1 MDNIRTMKGDLAKAS
16 QSPKNVAAVFN
27 QSVKNDLAAVSAT
40 ASSTSPVLGGNRP
53 TTPEPPKPWAFSQ
66 ETLPKEN
73 VVNKNAPLAPE
84 NLPFTD
90 LSGESGLPSATE
102 SHERKPVAQ
111 GLPVA
116 EDKSYPSSK
125 NYSVFSPPSP
135 LPETQSKSI
144 GKENIFKT
152 GDSNVPK
159 KTFPSPV
166 FNKPSVPSAPVE
178 INTGKQTARL
188 SGFVLK
194 LAVILVV
201 VLVIGAGGF
210 FAYNRYFTSPPISD
224 DDAIV
229 LPDDTI
235 SDSESLIPVS
245 GTIQISL
252 AADSNLAET
261 LKSNLSQSI
270 IEKGTFNDISI
281 DLEGAPL
288 SSKTFLNLL
297 NLRIPSELESALTG
311 KFTFFVYSHGDKLR
325 YGLAMKTGSD
335 ISSQL
340 LAWESKMFQ
349 DLSSLYIGSSP
360 QMIKN
365 EFKNNTSYS
374 ASIRYLNLPE
384 SDTSLDYS
392 LRNDLLII
400 TTSKD
405 SMVDLL
411 GSF

>member
-1 MDNIRTMKGDLAKAS
+1 MDNIRTMKDDLARAS
-16 QSPKNVAAVFN
+16 QSPKNVAAAFN
-27 QSVKNDLAAVSAT
+27 QSVKNNSAVVPAT
-40 ASSTSPVLGGNRP
+40 ASSASPVLGSNRP
-53 TTPEPPKPWAFSQ
+53 TTPEPPKPRAFSL
-66 ETLPKEN
+66 ETLPKADT
-73 VVNKNAPLAPE
+73 VLNKNAPLAPE

-90 LSGESGLPSATE
+90 LSGKS
-102 SHERKPVAQ
+102 

-116 EDKSYPSSK
+116 EDKPFPSSK
-125 NYSVFSPPSP
+125 NSSAFSPLSP
-135 LPETQSKSI
+135 LPETRSKAI
-144 GKENIFKT
+144 DKENIFKT
-152 GDSNVPK
+152 ADSSVPK
-159 KTFPSPV
+159 KTFPSSV
-166 FNKPSVPSAPVE
+166 FNKPAVPSAPVE
-178 INTGKQTARL
+178 TNTGKQTARS

-210 FAYNRYFTSPPISD
+210 FAYNRYFTSSPISD
-224 DDAIV
+224 DNTVV

-235 SDSESLIPVS
+235 PVVVSEPLIPVS

-270 IEKGTFNDISI
+270 IEEGTFNDISI
-281 DLEGAPL
+281 DLDGASL

-297 NLRIPSELESALTG
+297 DLRIPSELESALTG
-311 KFTFFVYSHGDKLR
+311 EFTFFVYSHGDKLR

-335 ISSQL
+335 VSSQL

-384 SDTSLDYS
+384 TDTSLDYS

-411 GSF
+411 DSF